1 MSPEAASRNEAIL
14 ARVEELGGGYVWEAD
29 YFAVTL
35 LDIPVDDAEAEKLGA
50 LTGVGQIAINAAS
63 LRFSTLRLLVAI
75 PGLRSLVVAAPAL
88 TPAEL
93 ASLREVGP
101 EVVVT

>member
-1 MSPEAASRNEAIL
+1 VSPEVASRNEAIL
-14 ARVEELGGGYVWEAD
+14 ARVEELGGGYVWEPEC
-29 YFAVTL
+29 FAVTL
-35 LDIPVDDAEAEKLGA
+35 LDVPINDVEAEKLGA
-50 LTGVGQIAINAAS
+50 LTGVGQIAINAAA

-75 PGLRSLVVAAPAL
+75 PGLRSLVIAAPAV

-101 EVVVT
+101 EIVVT

>member
-1 MSPEAASRNEAIL
+1 MSPEAAARNEAIL
-14 ARVEELGGGYVWEAD
+14 ARVEELGGGYVWESEC
-29 YFAVTL
+29 FSVTL
-35 LDIPVDDAEAEKLGA
+35 LGVPVDDAEAEKLGA
-50 LTGVGQIAINAAS
+50 LTGVGQLAINAVA
-63 LRFSTLRLLVAI
+63 LRFSSLRRLVAI